1 MLEQVNVV
9 TLEQAVAAP
18 LCTSRLAQAG
28 AEVIKIERPEG
39 DFARYYDSAVAG
51 ESAYFVWLN
60 AGKKSV
66 VLDLRTD
73 QGLSA
78 LNQLIERA
86 DVLVQNLKPGA
97 LAKLGVDL
105 SAVHEMRPE
114 FISVSISGFSPDG
127 PGHDR
132 KAYDLL
138 MQAESGLAD
147 ITGSPH
153 APGRVGVSIVDIA
166 TGMFAY
172 EAVLGALI
180 KRGNSGEGAA
190 IAVSLFDAAAEML
203 AVPYL
208 LQRYGGSAPQRVGLA
223 HPGICP
229 YGVFV
234 SADQQRFVLS
244 VQNEREWQQL
254 CRVGLQKLELMDD
267 SRCADNESRVD
278 HREFVDGIVQE
289 VFSELS
295 YCEVSKRLTAADVA
309 FAPLNPVAAL
319 TDHGDFHTENI
330 QVQGQNVELPRVPG
344 LPRAANFSPQVPKLG
359 ADTEAVLQCLATDVS
374 NQLTPSD
381 SVD

>member
-1 MLEQVNVV
+1 MLEKVKVV

-18 LCTSRLAQAG
+18 LCTRRLAHAG

-39 DFARYYDSAVAG
+39 DFARYYDSAVVG

-73 QGLSA
+73 RGLSA
-78 LNQLIERA
+78 LKQLIHRA
-86 DVLVQNLKPGA
+86 DVFVQNLKPGA
-97 LAKLGVDL
+97 LAKLGIDL
-105 SAVHEMRPE
+105 ADVHEHRPS
-114 FISVSISGFSPDG
+114 FISVSVSGFSPDG
-127 PGHDR
+127 PGRDR

-180 KRGNSGEGAA
+180 RRSNTGVGAA
-190 IAVSLFDAAAEML
+190 IEVSLFDTAAELL

-208 LQRYGGSAPQRVGLA
+208 LHRYGGNAPQRIGLA

-229 YGVFV
+229 YGVFE

-254 CRVGLQKLELMDD
+254 CRSGLNQHSLIED
-267 SRCADNESRVD
+267 SRCRNNETRVV
-278 HREFVDGIVQE
+278 HREFVDGAVQQ
-289 VFSELS
+289 VFAELP
-295 YCEVSKRLTAADVA
+295 YTVITERLTTADLA
-309 FAPLNPVAAL
+309 FAPLNPVSAL
-319 TDHGDFHTENI
+319 LNHGDFHTETV
-330 QVQGQNVELPRVPG
+330 QVQGQQIELPRVPG
-344 LPRAANFSPQVPKLG
+344 LPIAESFSPALPELG
-359 ADTEAVLQCLATDVS
+359 ADTDAVLQTLTADV
-374 NQLTPSD
+374 QFE
-381 SVD
+381 